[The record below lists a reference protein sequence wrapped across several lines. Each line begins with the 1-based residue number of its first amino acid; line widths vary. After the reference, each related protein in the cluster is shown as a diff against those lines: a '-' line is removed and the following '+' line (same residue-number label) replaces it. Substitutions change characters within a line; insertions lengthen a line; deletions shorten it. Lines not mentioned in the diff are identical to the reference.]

1 MHIKLTEQDEE
12 SVEYEI
18 TDILGNTYGIHDV
31 LDEKGMIID
40 TLVVNMETL
49 DEVED
54 SELFKQLVTLRRNFN
69 SQKDLI

>member
-1 MHIKLTEQDEE
+1 MHIEITGHNEE
-12 SVEYEI
+12 SIEYEI
-18 TDILGNTYGIHDV
+18 TDILGNAYGIHDV
-31 LDEKGMIID
+31 LNEKGMIID

-69 SQKDLI
+69 SQEDWI

>member
-1 MHIKLTEQDEE
+1 MHIELTEQDEE

>member
-1 MHIKLTEQDEE
+1 MNIELTGYNEE
-12 SVEYEI
+12 SIEYEI
-18 TDILGNTYGIHDV
+18 TDAFGNIYGIHDV
-31 LDEKGMIID
+31 LNEKGRIVD

-69 SQKDLI
+69 SQEDFI

>member
-1 MHIKLTEQDEE
+1 MHIELTGHNEE
-12 SVEYEI
+12 SIEYEI
-18 TDILGNTYGIHDV
+18 TDAFGNTYGIHDT
-31 LDEKGMIID
+31 LNEKGMIID

-69 SQKDLI
+69 AQEDLI

>member
-1 MHIKLTEQDEE
+1 MNIELTEQNEE
-12 SVEYEI
+12 SIEYEI
-18 TDILGNTYGIHDV
+18 TDTFGNVYGIHDV
-31 LDEKGMIID
+31 LNSKGKIID

-69 SQKDLI
+69 SQEDFI

>member
-1 MHIKLTEQDEE
+1 MNIELTEQNEE
-12 SVEYEI
+12 SIEYEI
-18 TDILGNTYGIHDV
+18 TDTFGNVYGIHDV
-31 LDEKGMIID
+31 LNSKGRIID

-69 SQKDLI
+69 SQEDFI